1 MGAPRTMR
9 MGLFETLFSSS
20 TADSVPQAQQP
31 GKHEIFPDEKYN
43 VAYAV
48 AARREE
54 LRALEQLL
62 ETDQTSPTAL
72 EVEPFLREI
81 IDEMEHDKE
90 YSLRL
95 RTSGEGLVDD
105 IRELLEHWDKQVD
118 GQIGTIWWPI
128 GADTT
133 FRLYLHYL
141 EVRADAEDDQFSFP
155 ESAGQVHTL
164 VQRGLSAMA
173 DDDNSKLAV
182 VHKRDIPW
190 ETPTEEDQNE

>member
-1 MGAPRTMR
+1 
-9 MGLFETLFSSS
+9 MGLFESLFSSS
-20 TADSVPQAQQP
+20 TGDPVPQAQQP
-31 GKHEIFPDEKYN
+31 GQHEIFPDEKYN

-54 LRALEQLL
+54 LMALEQLL
-62 ETDQTSPTAL
+62 EADQSSPTAL
-72 EVEPFLREI
+72 EAEPFLQDI
-81 IDEMEHDKE
+81 IEDMERDRE

-95 RTSGEGLVDD
+95 RTSGEELVDD
-105 IRELLEHWDKQVD
+105 IRDLLEHWDKQVD

-133 FRLYLHYL
+133 FSLYLHYL

-155 ESAGQVHTL
+155 ESAGQVHTI
-164 VQRGLSAMA
+164 VQRGLSTME
-173 DDDNSKLAV
+173 DDENSKLAV

-190 ETPTEEDQNE
+190 EEPTEDN

>member
-1 MGAPRTMR
+1 

-20 TADSVPQAQQP
+20 NGDSVLQTQQP
-31 GKHEIFPDEKYN
+31 GQHEIFSDEKYN
-43 VAYAV
+43 VAFAV

-54 LRALEQLL
+54 LKALEQLL
-62 ETDQTSPTAL
+62 ESDQTSPTAL
-72 EVEPFLREI
+72 EAEPFLRDI
-81 IDEMEHDKE
+81 IEDMERDRE
-90 YSLRL
+90 YSLRI
-95 RTSGEGLVDD
+95 RTSGEELVDD
-105 IRELLEHWDKQVD
+105 IRELLEHWGRQVD

-141 EVRADAEDDQFSFP
+141 EVRADSEDDQFSFP

-164 VQRGLSAMA
+164 VQRGLSAME
-173 DDDNSKLAV
+173 DDNDSKLAV

-190 ETPTEEDQNE
+190 EELTDDD

>member
-1 MGAPRTMR
+1 MGALLTKR

-20 TADSVPQAQQP
+20 TGDTDPQAQQP
-31 GKHEIFPDEKYN
+31 SQHEIFPEDKYN

-54 LRALEQLL
+54 IRALEHLL
-62 ETDQTSPTAL
+62 GADQTSPTAL
-72 EVEPFLREI
+72 EAEPFLQDI
-81 IDEMEHDKE
+81 IEDMERDRE

-95 RTSGEGLVDD
+95 RTSGEELVDD
-105 IRELLEHWDKQVD
+105 IRELIGHWDNQVD
-118 GQIGTIWWPI
+118 EQIGTIWWPI
-128 GADTT
+128 GADTR

-141 EVRADAEDDQFSFP
+141 ELRADAEDDQFSFP

-164 VQRGLSAMA
+164 VQRGLSAIE
-173 DDDNSKLAV
+173 DDDDSKLAV

-190 ETPTEEDQNE
+190 EEPAEDS